1 MTTISFSNNLYFKQE
16 SNVNFYSLD
25 NTNWNNISS
34 LPIILNYTGSSRG
47 YVYLNTDFN
56 VSSVIFYFIFG
67 SPNIT
72 FNGSNKNMLMNV
84 SRYPGLFNNGSFIQ
98 NGYSN
103 IIIKNINILSN
114 SGINTL
120 ATGAGW
126 FCQESY
132 SRSAINN
139 ILDNLFSNCTITR
152 GSGVTSGGGICGNYC
167 GRTSGSVTIQYCST
181 SGNISGTRSGGICG
195 DFCGALN
202 GTVTI
207 NNCYSTGTI
216 SANGGAGGII
226 GPSAG
231 RSNGTV
237 TIQNCYSTGNIS
249 GSGAGGIVGWQFGD
263 TSNKLCQITNC
274 YSTGNISGD
283 WTGGIAGVWCGYNG
297 NNLCQ
302 ITSCYSLGN
311 ITGFNAGGIV
321 GAQVG
326 YVDNNSYTPQV
337 LISNCYSNG
346 TVNAANNCGSICG
359 GDYGFTYSK
368 SVNVTIEN
376 CYTVRGP
383 FVSPTLQ
390 GSVILTITNT
400 YNQNGT
406 WNSPTASN
414 YLLNAP
420 TYSGNTFVSDGSIY
434 KAQEPT
440 DNLTLPFL
448 IVTTQETVLTN
459 FNIPTPQIVGSIFA
473 IVPPTSNREGPFI
486 YTSSNSTIAE
496 IIDNQYILMKNI
508 GNNITI
514 TATQPE
520 IEGWTEGTINTTIN
534 VNPST
539 PEDPT
544 NVTNSEQLD
553 YALTNEYVT
562 TILIENNISG
572 VNSLINTS
580 GTYKILISNT
590 NVLLLKN

>member
-1 MTTISFSNNLYFKQE
+1 MSTISFSNNLYFKQE
-16 SNVNFYSLD
+16 SNVNYYSTD
-25 NTNWNNISS
+25 NTNWLTVSS
-34 LPIILNYTGSSRG
+34 LPITLNYTGSSTG
-47 YVYLNTDFN
+47 YVYLNSNFN
-56 VSSVIFYFIFG
+56 ISSVNFYFIFG

-84 SRYPGLFNNGSFIQ
+84 SLYPGLFNNGSFIQ

-132 SRSAINN
+132 SHSATNN

-152 GSGVTSGGGICGNYC
+152 GSGVTRGGGICGNYC
-167 GRTSGSVTIQYCST
+167 GRTGGSVTIQYCST
-181 SGNISGTRSGGICG
+181 SGNISGTGSGGICG

-207 NNCYSTGTI
+207 NNCYSTGSI

-237 TIQNCYSTGNIS
+237 TINNCYSTGNIS

-263 TSNKLCQITNC
+263 TSNKLCQINKC

-302 ITSCYSLGN
+302 ITNCYSLGN

-326 YVDNNSYTPQV
+326 YVNDNSYTPQV

-359 GDYGFTYSK
+359 GDYGVTYSK

-420 TYSGNTFVSDGSIY
+420 VYSGNTFVSNGSIY
-434 KAQEPT
+434 AAQNPT
-440 DNLTLPFL
+440 SNIALPFL
-448 IVTTQETVLTN
+448 LITTQETLLTN
-459 FNIPTPQIVGSIFA
+459 FNVSTPQIVGSIFT
-473 IVPPTSNREGPFI
+473 IVPPTSNREGPFE
-486 YTSSNSTIAE
+486 YSSSNNTIAE
-496 IIDNQYILMKNI
+496 IIDNTYVQMKMT

-514 TATQPE
+514 TATQPA
-520 IEGWTEGTINTTIN
+520 IDGWTEGIISTIININTSTLSN
-534 VNPST
+534 PTPVNNYT
-539 PEDPT
+539 GFE
-544 NVTNSEQLD
+544 
-553 YALTNEYVT
+553 YALTNKYVT
-562 TILIENNISG
+562 TIQLIENNIGSIT
-572 VNSLINTS
+572 NIMDRS
-580 GTYKILISNT
+580 GTNKKIICN
-590 NVLLLKN
+590 KNITFLN